1 MTPTPLL
8 AAASFQSVLHFFEN
22 GGVFMYFLA
31 ACSIVSVAVI
41 FLRALALRRAVVVPP
56 FIGQEIEAIQPG
68 EAATAAV
75 RLSRVVENDT
85 SALGRIIQVG
95 LRHLSWPKAENI
107 EAVQTRA
114 QHEIVRLESGLFV
127 LEVIVGIA
135 PLLGLLGAVSGLVT
149 VFASFGSSV
158 ASQDPRGIAK
168 GISEALST
176 TIVGL
181 AIAIPSLI
189 AYSYFSRKIEIMA
202 AEMESLTA
210 DLLAKC
216 YYQRSGASA
225 APRHPPGEPQPGRE
239 PDEYAPVPARREIP
253 PPALGVRPAPE
264 GSP

>member
-1 MTPTPLL
+1 MTLTPLL
-8 AAASFQSVLHFFEN
+8 AVAASFQSVLEFFEH
-22 GGVFMYFLA
+22 GGKFMYLLA
-31 ACSIVSVAVI
+31 LCSVVSVAVI
-41 FLRALALRRAVVVPP
+41 VVRALALRRTVVVPA
-56 FIGQEIEAIQPG
+56 FIEREIEAIEPG
-68 EAATAAV
+68 DAVAAAV
-75 RLSRVVENDT
+75 RLSRVVEKDT

-95 LRHLSWPKAENI
+95 LRHMSWPKAENI

-149 VFASFGSSV
+149 VFAAFGADA

-176 TIVGL
+176 TIAGL

-202 AEMESLTA
+202 AEMQSLTA

-216 YYQRSGASA
+216 YFEKARPA
-225 APRHPPGEPQPGRE
+225 APAPRATSEPSP
-239 PDEYAPVPARREIP
+239 YAPPAPVRAEIP
-253 PPALGVRPAPE
+253 RPALGVRPAPE
-264 GSP
+264 AAP

>member
-1 MTPTPLL
+1 MILTPPL
-8 AAASFQSVLHFFEN
+8 AAASFQSVFAFFEK

-31 ACSIVSVAVI
+31 ACSVVSVAVI
-41 FLRALALRRAVVVPP
+41 VLRGLALRRDLVVPP
-56 FIGQEIEAIQPG
+56 FIEREIEAIQPG
-68 EAATAAV
+68 DAAVAAV
-75 RLSRVVENDT
+75 RLSRVVENDA

-95 LRHLSWPKAENI
+95 LRHLSWPKSENI

-149 VFASFGSSV
+149 VFAAFG
-158 ASQDPRGIAK
+158 ADATSQDPRGIAK

-189 AYSYFSRKIEIMA
+189 AYSYFSRKIETMA

-216 YYQRSGASA
+216 YYQKGRAA
-225 APRHPPGEPQPGRE
+225 EAPRRAASEPELERE
-239 PDEYAPVPARREIP
+239 SSQYAPVPPRAEIP
-253 PPALGVRPAPE
+253 ALSVRPTQE
-264 GSP
+264 GAG